1 MCYDISFSTTIELIT
16 QYVPGIQIGSE
27 VNIHPDDNIHAL
39 AQSFRKYPIIVSSD
53 GDYKLKMFEWGLI
66 AEYINTPEKV
76 RIQRSSMCNARS
88 EKILGDKKSIWHRIR
103 KQRCLIPVNGIFEH
117 REVKGWKNKVPYYVS
132 VKDRPMFCIPG
143 LFNYS
148 PIPDVET
155 GELKGT
161 FTLITRAA
169 NSIMAQIHNCGDN
182 AFRMPLFLKKDLEL
196 QWLQPSLN
204 DDAIAEVLGFE
215 MPSEE
220 LDFHTVY
227 TIRSTKP
234 RPDGSIK
241 TAPYSWPNLPVL
253 GNDEPAG
260 TQSALF

>member
-1 MCYDISFSTTIELIT
+1 MCYDISFSTTVELIT
-16 QYVPGIQIGSE
+16 QYLPDIEIGDE
-27 VNIHPDDNIHAL
+27 INIHPDDNIHVL
-39 AQSFRKYPIIVSSD
+39 AQSFRKYPIIISEN
-53 GDYKLKMFEWGLI
+53 GNHKLKMFEWGLI
-66 AEYINTPEKV
+66 ADFMNTPELVKK
-76 RIQRSSMCNARS
+76 QRSSMCNARS
-88 EKILGDKKSIWHRIR
+88 EKILEDKRSVWHRIR
-103 KQRCLIPVNGIFEH
+103 RQRCLIPVNGIFEH
-117 REVKGWKNKVPYYVS
+117 REIKGWKNKVPYYLS
-132 VKDRPMFCIPG
+132 LKDRPLFCIPG

-182 AFRMPLFLKKDLEL
+182 AFRMPLFLTKDREL
-196 QWLQPSLN
+196 QWIQPSL
-204 DDAIAEVLGFE
+204 DDAGIAEVLKFE

-220 LDFHTVY
+220 LDYHTVY

-234 RPDGSIK
+234 RPDEK
-241 TAPYSWPNLPVL
+241 TKIDLFNWPNLPIL

-260 TQSALF
+260 SQAALF